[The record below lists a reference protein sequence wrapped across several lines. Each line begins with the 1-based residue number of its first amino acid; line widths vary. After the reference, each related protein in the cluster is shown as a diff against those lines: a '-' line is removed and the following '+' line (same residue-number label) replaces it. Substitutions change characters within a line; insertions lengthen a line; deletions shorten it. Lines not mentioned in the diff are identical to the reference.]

1 MMRAR
6 TSENERA
13 DRRADVRVP
22 ALDLEVPGLLS
33 VATFAL
39 G

>member
-1 MMRAR
+1 MEAR
-6 TSENERA
+6 LGLNTGLEPPA
-13 DRRADVRVP
+13 QTRVP

-33 VATFAL
+33 TATFAL

>member
-1 MMRAR
+1 MRAR
-6 TSENERA
+6 TSEGERA
-13 DRRADVRVP
+13 DRLADLRVP

-33 VATFAL
+33 MATFAL